1 MRTNSFFLKG
11 PVVCSDIGLLKRT
24 STEKAVQLKLDP
36 SHSFLLCLG
45 ADSCVEMWRV
55 RSEEEKEKLRK
66 KRARKLQKRLKRT
79 GDEEGQA
86 GNEEITLSV
95 LDELPAVLAHTF
107 KTKLRSFD
115 VVSKPNGELL
125 LLMALQNNSLEL
137 YTLPPSS
144 QPPSLSHTLS
154 LVAQGHRSDVRT
166 VCFSSDDSC
175 VLSASSNL
183 VKIWSRETQ
192 QCTHT
197 MPSGYALS
205 SIFVPGD
212 RHALIGTKT
221 GELQLFDIA
230 AGTQLET
237 VSAHQG
243 AVWSISMAPDKRG
256 FVTGSADHEVK
267 FWEFEL
273 VSDEGGQSKKRLS
286 VAHTKTM
293 KMSDDVLGVKYSPD
307 QRLLAVALLD
317 STVKV
322 FFADSLKFFLSLYGH
337 KLPVLSMDI
346 SSDSTLLVTSSA
358 DKNIKIWG
366 LDYGDCHKS
375 IFAHD
380 DSIMCIQFVP
390 KTHLVFSGSKD
401 KTIKCWDVDN
411 FEHVLTLEGH
421 QAEVWCLAVSNDG
434 DSLVTGS
441 HDFSL
446 RLWER
451 TREPLILSE
460 QREIEREAQFEAALA
475 EGGEP
480 VIPGESSSQEVQ
492 MAGKK
497 TMETMKAA
505 ERIMEAVEVFREEK
519 EKRDVHLEECKAA
532 GKQLP
537 PPLPAP
543 IIAALGNPEPER
555 YVLDVVKKVHSSE
568 LEESLLVMPFAYV
581 ADLLRLLSAWLQDL
595 LHVVDTLR
603 AHSSSQVDALRDV
616 CGFNLAG
623 LQHLQRQLDE
633 AGIKV
638 FGDASEHLK
647 RIRNRKKKRVEVLI

>member
-1 MRTNSFFLKG
+1 
-11 PVVCSDIGLLKRT
+11 
-24 STEKAVQLKLDP
+24 
-36 SHSFLLCLG
+36 
-45 ADSCVEMWRV
+45 
-55 RSEEEKEKLRK
+55 
-66 KRARKLQKRLKRT
+66 
-79 GDEEGQA
+79 
-86 GNEEITLSV
+86 
-95 LDELPAVLAHTF
+95 
-107 KTKLRSFD
+107 
-115 VVSKPNGELL
+115 
-125 LLMALQNNSLEL
+125 MALQNNSLEL
-137 YTLPPSS
+137 YSFLSSSKPPSFT
-144 QPPSLSHTLS
+144 HTLS
-154 LVAQGHRSDVRT
+154 LTAQGHRNDVRT

-175 VLSASSNL
+175 LLSASSNL

-197 MPSGYALS
+197 IPSGYALCS
-205 SIFVPGD
+205 TFAPGD
-212 RHALIGTKT
+212 RHVIIGTKA

-237 VSAHQG
+237 VEAHQG
-243 AVWSISMAPDKRG
+243 AVWSISMTADKRG
-256 FVTGSADHEVK
+256 FATGSADHQVK

-273 VSDEGGQSKKRLS
+273 VSDESGQSKKRLS

-401 KTIKCWDVDN
+401 KTIKCWNADN

-434 DSLVTGS
+434 DSVVSGS

-451 TREPLILSE
+451 TQEPLILSE
-460 QREIEREAQFEAALA
+460 QKEMEREAQFEAALA

-480 VIPGESSSQEVQ
+480 VIPGENVSQEVQ

-505 ERIMEAVEVFREEK
+505 ERIMEALEVFREEK
-519 EKRDVHLEECKAA
+519 GKQDLYLEECKIA

-537 PPLPAP
+537 PPHPSP
-543 IIAALGNPEPER
+543 IIVALGNPQPER

-568 LEESLLVMPFAYV
+568 LEESLLVMPFGYV
-581 ADLLRLLSAWLQDL
+581 TDLLRLLSAWLQKGWEVELSLRCLLFLLRVHHQQIVSDQGL
-595 LHVVDTLR
+595 LHVIDTLRDHSMSQVDTLK
-603 AHSSSQVDALRDV
+603 DL

-638 FGDASEHLK
+638 FGDTTEQLK
-647 RIRNRKKKRVEVLI
+647 RIRNRKKKRIDVTV